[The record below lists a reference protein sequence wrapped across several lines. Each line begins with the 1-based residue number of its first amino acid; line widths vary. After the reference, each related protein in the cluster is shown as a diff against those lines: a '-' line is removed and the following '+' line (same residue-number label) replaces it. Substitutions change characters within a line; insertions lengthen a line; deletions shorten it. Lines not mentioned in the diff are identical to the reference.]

1 MLLELHH
8 PLDGYYEGTRFDR
21 SGVFRSLVF
30 EGTELCA
37 PWFERYSPTMHDAVL
52 GPAEEFSLLPAGP
65 YWLKPGVG
73 LLQPDAEPY
82 DRFRLYPV
90 VDPGRWETGEEGG
103 AHLFRHTMDGFYTY
117 TKVIRPLSAC
127 SFDISHELQV
137 QIPWDGTV
145 YNHNFFTMGK
155 LETGPSRM
163 IDFPF
168 RPAGTW
174 RAAYD
179 SVAFTEGGI
188 RFSRALRK
196 GESVYAGDIHQAG
209 GTGMPYDITLREGPL
224 SVHIRGDVPVTHTV
238 LWANHRIACVEPYNL
253 LRAAPGETLRWTVR
267 YRFSLSSTKQTD
279 ETP

>member
-21 SGVFRSLVF
+21 SGIFKSLVF
-30 EGTELCA
+30 KGMELCA
-37 PWFERYSPTMHDAVL
+37 PWFEQYSPTKHDAVL
-52 GPAEEFSLLPAGP
+52 GPAEEFSLMQAGP

-73 LLQPDAEPY
+73 LLAPDQEPY
-82 DRFRLYPV
+82 DRFRLYHV
-90 VDPGRWETGEEGG
+90 IDPGRWEVEERE
-103 AHLFRHTMDGFYTY
+103 ASCFICHILDGYYTY
-117 TKVIRPLSAC
+117 TKVIRTLSES
-127 SFDISHELQV
+127 SFEISHELKP

-168 RPAGTW
+168 RPEGTW

-179 SVAFTEGGI
+179 SVAFTDGGI
-188 RFSRALRK
+188 RFSRTLRE
-196 GESVYAGDIHQAG
+196 GESVYTGNIHQEGA
-209 GTGMPYDITLREGPL
+209 TGMPYDITLREGPL
-224 SVHIRGDVPVTHTV
+224 SLHIQGDIPVTHTV

-253 LRAAPGETLRWTVR
+253 LKAAPGDTFSWTIH
-267 YRFSLSSTKQTD
+267 YQFYYP
-279 ETP
+279 EP